1 MYCYGHG
8 LSKVKHCRIRLGLSH
23 LNSHL
28 HHYNL
33 IDSPSCSN
41 PECGRTPESA
51 AHYFLSCPKYNN
63 ERRVLFE
70 SLSRKLFPNVNYN
83 TFIVLMPDHI
93 CTVLL
98 EGSEDA
104 SYEENT
110 SIFDEV
116 FKYIDSTQRFS
127 TFEDVFD
134 TSTDN

>member
-1 MYCYGHG
+1 MHPNTTVKEYSLATHDTKQHINVLNFIYYQCFQANNRNVYEIGGH
-8 LSKVKHCRIRLGLSH
+8 
-23 LNSHL
+23 
-28 HHYNL
+28 
-33 IDSPSCSN
+33 
-41 PECGRTPESA
+41 
-51 AHYFLSCPKYNN
+51 
-63 ERRVLFE
+63 VLFE

-93 CTVLL
+93 CTILL

-127 TFEDVFD
+127 TFEDMFD

>member
-1 MYCYGHG
+1 MPSIEKEPIYDVFCISRRQCQRY
-8 LSKVKHCRIRLGLSH
+8 
-23 LNSHL
+23 LNIH
-28 HHYNL
+28 
-33 IDSPSCSN
+33 
-41 PECGRTPESA
+41 
-51 AHYFLSCPKYNN
+51 NN

-93 CTVLL
+93 CTNLL

-110 SIFDEV
+110 SIFYEV
-116 FKYIDSTQRFS
+116 FKYIDSTQRLS
-127 TFEDVFD
+127 TFEHMFD

>member
-1 MYCYGHG
+1 MEEPQ
-8 LSKVKHCRIRLGLSH
+8 
-23 LNSHL
+23 NL
-28 HHYNL
+28 H
-33 IDSPSCSN
+33 
-41 PECGRTPESA
+41 
-51 AHYFLSCPKYNN
+51 FLSCPRYNN

-83 TFIVLMPDHI
+83 TFIVLMPDYI
-93 CTVLL
+93 CTILL
-98 EGSEDA
+98 EGSKDA

-127 TFEDVFD
+127 TFEDMFD